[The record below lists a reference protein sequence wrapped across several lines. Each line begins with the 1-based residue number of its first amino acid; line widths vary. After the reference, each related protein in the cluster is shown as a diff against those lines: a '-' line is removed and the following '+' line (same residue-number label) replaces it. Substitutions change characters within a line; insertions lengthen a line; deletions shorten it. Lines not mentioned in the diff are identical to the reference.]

1 MQLDETPTLERRTP
15 ADQVTVQMNLRVP
28 YFYRE
33 QLITEA
39 KRRGLS
45 INRLLVN
52 LLVSGLPPV
61 DPE

>member
-1 MQLDETPTLERRTP
+1 MQITETTDTRRTP

-33 QLITEA
+33 QLIAEA
-39 KRRGLS
+39 QRRGMS

-52 LLVSGLPPV
+52 LLVAGFPPV
-61 DPE
+61 DSE